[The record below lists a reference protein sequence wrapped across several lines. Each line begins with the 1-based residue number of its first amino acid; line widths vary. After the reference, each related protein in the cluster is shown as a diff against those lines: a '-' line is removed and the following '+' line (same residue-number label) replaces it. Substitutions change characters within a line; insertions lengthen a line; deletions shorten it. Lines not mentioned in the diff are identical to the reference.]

1 MNPQTKQ
8 LLDNLVS
15 LQIHEGVY
23 SDETEAMLEIQEY
36 INQQKALDSLLEKSL
51 ESGNIKN
58 YSFNEMKLRVQEQ
71 LEKNS

>member
-1 MNPQTKQ
+1 MNTQTKK
-8 LLDNLVS
+8 LLNNLVS
-15 LQIHEGVY
+15 LQIHEGIY

-51 ESGNIKN
+51 ESGNITN

-71 LEKNS
+71 KNS